1 MVIRA
6 ESPAEAPRWRNLLNG
21 GGMTQGLY
29 LEDLAVGQIFR
40 AGPLTVAA
48 EEMLRFAGQY
58 DPQYFHTDPEAAKSS
73 IFGGLIASGWL
84 TAALTMRL
92 LIEGGAPFADGVIG
106 AGGEL
111 AWPRPVRAGDSLR
124 IENEVLKITPSLA
137 RPDRGSVI
145 CKTTTFNQNNEV
157 VQTLTAKL
165 IVFARA
171 GRAV

>member
-1 MVIRA
+1 
-6 ESPAEAPRWRNLLNG
+6 
-21 GGMTQGLY
+21 MTQKLY
-29 LEDLAVGQIFR
+29 LEDLAVGQIYR
-40 AGPLTVAA
+40 AGPLAVGA
-48 EEMLRFAGQY
+48 EEMLRFAREY
-58 DPQYFHTDPEAAKSS
+58 DPQYFHTDPEAAKASM
-73 IFGGLIASGWL
+73 FGGLIASGWL

-137 RPDRGSVI
+137 RRDRGSVI

>member
-1 MVIRA
+1 
-6 ESPAEAPRWRNLLNG
+6 
-21 GGMTQGLY
+21 MTQKLY
-29 LEDLAVGQIFR
+29 LEDLAVGQIYR
-40 AGPLTVAA
+40 AGPRAVEA
-48 EEMLRFAGQY
+48 EEMLRFAREY

-73 IFGGLIASGWL
+73 MFGGLIASGWL

-111 AWPRPVRAGDSLR
+111 AWPRPVRPGDSLR
-124 IENEVLKITPSLA
+124 IESEVLKITPSLS
-137 RPDRGSVI
+137 RPDRGNVI

>member
-1 MVIRA
+1 
-6 ESPAEAPRWRNLLNG
+6 
-21 GGMTQGLY
+21 MTQKLY
-29 LEDLAVGQIFR
+29 LEDLAVGQIYR
-40 AGPLTVAA
+40 AGPRAVEA
-48 EEMLRFAGQY
+48 EEMLRFAREY
-58 DPQYFHTDPEAAKSS
+58 DPQYFHTDPERAKASM
-73 IFGGLIASGWL
+73 FGGLIASGWL

-111 AWPRPVRAGDSLR
+111 AWPRPVRPGDSLR
-124 IENEVLKITPSLA
+124 IESEVLKITPSLS

-145 CKTTTFNQNNEV
+145 TKTTTYNQNNEV

-171 GRAV
+171 GRAGVMSLYRGGLYRLRLVVFVPWW

>member
-1 MVIRA
+1 
-6 ESPAEAPRWRNLLNG
+6 
-21 GGMTQGLY
+21 MTQKLY
-29 LEDLAVGQIFR
+29 LEDLAVGQIYR
-40 AGPLTVAA
+40 AGPLAVGA
-48 EEMLRFAGQY
+48 EEMLRFAREY
-58 DPQYFHTDPEAAKSS
+58 DPQYFHTDPEAAKASM
-73 IFGGLIASGWL
+73 FGGLIASGWL
-84 TAALTMRL
+84 TAAVTMRL
-92 LIEGGAPFADGVIG
+92 LIAGGAPFADGVIG

-111 AWPRPVRAGDSLR
+111 AWPRPVRPGDSLR
-124 IENEVLKITPSLA
+124 IESEVLKITPSPS